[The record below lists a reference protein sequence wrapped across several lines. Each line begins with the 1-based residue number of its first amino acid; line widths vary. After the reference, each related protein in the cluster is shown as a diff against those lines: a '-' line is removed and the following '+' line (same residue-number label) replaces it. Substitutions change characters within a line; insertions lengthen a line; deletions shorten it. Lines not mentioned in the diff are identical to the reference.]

1 MSSIYLTKGRAP
13 TTSYSQE
20 DTIIVLESQ
29 PPLAYSTRAKG
40 KNVARNSYTK
50 GSLATRSILS
60 GSRAVDKGT
69 PTYSIVENTN
79 D

>member
-1 MSSIYLTKGRAP
+1 MSSTQLTKGRAP
-13 TTSYSQE
+13 TASYSQE

-29 PPLAYSTRAKG
+29 PPPAYSTRAKG

-50 GSLATRSILS
+50 GSSATRTILS

-69 PTYSIVENTN
+69 PVYSIVEDVN